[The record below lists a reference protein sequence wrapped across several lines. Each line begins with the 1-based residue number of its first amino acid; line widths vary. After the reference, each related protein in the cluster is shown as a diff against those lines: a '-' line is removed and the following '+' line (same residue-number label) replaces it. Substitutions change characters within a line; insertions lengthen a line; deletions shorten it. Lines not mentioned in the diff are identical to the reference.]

1 MDEKDVKKL
10 IRQELKNSFAQKRIG
25 DTPTDALQLVNKK
38 YVDEHSGGLLGQV
51 SSSGTGIVLP
61 TGWSSS
67 GGGGSYTVT
76 HNLGTTA
83 YIVLATSFGNLAT
96 WSIVSTQSANNFT
109 VTTLVGNGTQT
120 SGSFN
125 FALFQI

>member
-1 MDEKDVKKL
+1 MTEADVIKL
-10 IRQELKNSFAQKRIG
+10 IKQQLKTSFAQKRIG
-25 DTPTDALQLVNKK
+25 DTPTDALQLVNKQ
-38 YVDEHSGGLLGQV
+38 YVDSKGAGFLGQV

-67 GGGGSYTVT
+67 GAGGSYTVT
-76 HNLGTTA
+76 HNLGITT
-83 YIVLATSFGNLAT
+83 YIVIATSFGNLAT

-109 VTTLVGNGTQT
+109 ITTLVGNGTQT

-125 FALFQI
+125 FVLFRI